1 MKKMF
6 YGLLVSAAL
15 AGCAKAEKVKIG
27 FIVKQP
33 EVGWFQDEW
42 RFAEQAAA
50 EKGFEVIKLGGE
62 DGEKVLAAIDSLA
75 VQGAKGFIICTPD
88 VKLGSAIVDKAA
100 AANLKV
106 MTVDDRFIDGE
117 GKPLENVHHM
127 GISAYNIGKTMGEG
141 LVQEAAKRGWDL
153 KDPELAVL
161 RVTYESLPTIMER
174 IQGATDVL
182 KEKGAVKFVDART
195 KALTIADAFDA
206 ANVALTQNSGIKK
219 WIIYAGNDE
228 TAIGGVR
235 SLEDRGISVENLIG
249 AGINGDENAISEFK
263 KSAPTG
269 FVFSVLLSAKR
280 HGYETAMNM
289 YEWVANGKEP
299 DKVIW
304 TSGTVIDKSNY
315 EAVMKDLGLIK

>member
-1 MKKMF
+1 MKKVF
-6 YGLLVSAAL
+6 CSLLMSAAL
-15 AGCAKAEKVKIG
+15 LGCAKTEKVKIG

-42 RFAEQAAA
+42 RFADRAAS
-50 EKGFEVIKLGGE
+50 EKGFEVVKLGGE

-88 VKLGSAIVDKAA
+88 VKLGPAIMDKAKA
-100 AANLKV
+100 LNLKV
-106 MTVDDRFIDGE
+106 MTVDDRFIDGN
-117 GKPLENVHHM
+117 GNPLEDVHHM
-127 GISAYNIGKTMGEG
+127 GISAYNIGKTMGEAIVG
-141 LVQEAAKRGWDL
+141 EVAKRGWDL

-182 KEKGAVKFVDART
+182 KENGAVKIVDART

-206 ANVALTQNSGIKK
+206 ANVALTQNANIKK
-219 WIIYAGNDE
+219 WIVYAGNDE

-235 SLEDRGISVENLIG
+235 AIEDRGLAVDNIIG
-249 AGINGDENAISEFK
+249 AGINGDENAIGEFK
-263 KSAPTG
+263 KATPTG
-269 FVFSVLLSAKR
+269 FMFSVLLSAKR

-289 YEWVANGKEP
+289 YEWIANGTEP
-299 DKVIW
+299 EKVIW
-304 TSGTVIDKSNY
+304 TSGTTIDRSNY
-315 EAVMKDLGLIK
+315 EAVMKDLGLL